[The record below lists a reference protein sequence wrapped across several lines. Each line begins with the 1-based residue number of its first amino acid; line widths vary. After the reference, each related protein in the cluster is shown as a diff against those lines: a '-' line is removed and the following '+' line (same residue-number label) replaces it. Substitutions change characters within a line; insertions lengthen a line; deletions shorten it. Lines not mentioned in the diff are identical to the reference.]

1 MVVAKKTPNPLKIFW
16 MMNVLITCQGIN
28 LKSAVWRVISRPA
41 NVICLYFRY
50 SLDCE
55 DEQEMDGNDQEDN
68 YRPTK

>member
-16 MMNVLITCQGIN
+16 MMNVLITCQGKN
-28 LKSAVWRVISRPA
+28 QKSAVWRAISRPA
-41 NVICLYFRY
+41 NDICLHFRY